1 MEVLKTTDKIFQKNT
16 DSGDHG
22 LPEVFA
28 FKSIR
33 EHENSVDALCVNPK
47 SEKEFATASHDQVIK
62 LWDAPNFKCRS
73 TLKGHTK
80 GVWSLAYDNDGKRLL
95 SCSPDATAKI
105 WDIEEEEWNL
115 PAHCK
120 AWTVETSQAWV
131 ASCSGSRTVRATKGP
146 WFADRIRPVPF
157 IPTMET
163 RKRRQSRLATQ
174 LSMSTREGGL
184 LSILP

>member
-62 LWDAPNFKCRS
+62 IWDAPNFKCRS

-95 SCSPDATAKI
+95 SCSPDATATI
-105 WDIEEEEWNL
+105 WDIKSGKVITDLVGHEL
-115 PAHCK
+115 YCYK
-120 AWTVETSQAWV
+120 AAFDSDSAYVATVGADKKMMYWDLRNAAKPVFENAESKAVLMGCDFMPNDQQIITTS
-131 ASCSGSRTVRATKGP
+131 
-146 WFADRIRPVPF
+146 I
-157 IPTMET
+157 
-163 RKRRQSRLATQ
+163 
-174 LSMSTREGGL
+174 
-184 LSILP
+184 